1 MSSFAFWLDD
11 DDIYEEDASVVRLER
26 RMIRDPVHIEHFN
39 FFFCWFV
46 RYFRVSKDLF
56 CHLLNIIEVQLG
68 ATIGSTTVLPVIKL
82 AATIRFLAEGSYQ
95 KGVRND
101 LFVGI
106 AQPTIS
112 KALTQVIGIMETYVC
127 PDAIK
132 FPTEEAEKN
141 AIKLGFYQK
150 SGFPGVI
157 GCVDGTH
164 IKIFPPPS
172 DIQHLYYNRKGYHS
186 LNALIVCDHQ
196 LMIRYVDANYPGS
209 SHDSFI
215 WNASPLNEH
224 LKTNYQR
231 MERNTWLLGRITV
244 ERSIG
249 VLKNVFRCVLGARQL
264 PSPKLVYVFRICDR
278 ASFPVTTSEVRLP
291 TIQLPN

>member
-1 MSSFAFWLDD
+1 M
-11 DDIYEEDASVVRLER
+11 
-26 RMIRDPVHIEHFN
+26 
-39 FFFCWFV
+39 
-46 RYFRVSKDLF
+46 SKDLF
-56 CHLLNIIEVQLG
+56 CHLLNIVEVQLG

-95 KGVRND
+95 KGVGND

-112 KALTQVIGIMETYVC
+112 KALTQVIDIMETYVC

-186 LNALIVCDHQ
+186 LNALIVSMITSKTCLVLKFVFQVCDHQ

-231 MERNTWLLGRITV
+231 GERNTWLLGRFIMQC
-244 ERSIG
+244 INNY
-249 VLKNVFRCVLGARQL
+249 L
-264 PSPKLVYVFRICDR
+264 
-278 ASFPVTTSEVRLP
+278 
-291 TIQLPN
+291 